1 VFERRLVRAARD
13 LPFLADRLPELSP
26 ERVFL
31 AERIF
36 ALLDLDARAR
46 ESGQVAVHLIVSALA
61 RHARVWDGEPQGEL
75 GVPVGL
81 RVLEG
86 DALSSLFFLYLLEE
100 GRGEW
105 LVPFAAAIAAY
116 NREIVRLL
124 EWRRKPEFSPEL
136 ELEFRSRAEASLYL
150 ALSPEE
156 PRLRRLVELYL
167 QVEHARMRS
176 GRDGDLYREALALLR
191 RVAHEVERDAAGSD
205 VAAFAASLPRAFDER
220 LLAAEKE

>member
-1 VFERRLVRAARD
+1 VFERRLGRAAHD
-13 LPFLADRLPELSP
+13 LPFLAARLPELSS

-31 AERIF
+31 AAQVF
-36 ALLDLDARAR
+36 ARLDLDEDAQ
-46 ESGQVAVHLIVSALA
+46 ESGQVAVHIIVSALV
-61 RHARVWDGEPQGEL
+61 RHARVWDGEPREDL
-75 GVPVGL
+75 GVPVAL

-100 GRGEW
+100 GREDW

-116 NREIVRLL
+116 NREILHLL
-124 EWRRKPEFSPEL
+124 EWRRKPEFTPEL

-167 QVEHARMRS
+167 QVEHARARE
-176 GRDGDLYREALALLR
+176 GRESNLYREALALLR
-191 RVAHEVERDAAGSD
+191 RVASEIEREDAESGVAGI
-205 VAAFAASLPRAFDER
+205 AKALPAAFDEH
-220 LLAAEKE
+220 LLMAEKE